1 MNFTQNSMNLFRSL
15 LSSKKAIRLRI
26 LWELIAWKITN
37 KKYIKGSLADRKL
50 KILIASNIGENL
62 NTLGFDVVLGKA
74 LKSRGHEVSISICEG
89 GFDACMYGEIS
100 KFRNPET
107 FINRGMKDFC
117 KSCTATGKRALRIA
131 GLNRIPVSNSGEANS
146 SELREAGLAGAYRF
160 LAIGQESELRNFD
173 KVVKRFIAAA
183 KQFAN
188 SFSEIFEKEFD
199 VIICHHGIY
208 VPQGV
213 VSKLCGSPTTKL
225 VTWVQSY
232 RQNTFIFS
240 WDDTYHKTLL
250 RDEIPLSQL
259 SAAQKHQI
267 KSYLDSREA
276 GTNDWISFSP
286 TLGRNRNNLRL
297 DKATPIF
304 ALFTNVAW
312 DAQLHYESRL
322 FTNMHEWVLETVEWF
337 ATRRDIQLI
346 IRVHPAEVSGRIKSR
361 DPISQ
366 FLMANFPKL
375 PGNITLVDAHE
386 KISSYEIMERAD
398 FGIIFATKAGI
409 ELATKGKPV
418 VVAGEAW
425 LKNKGIAIEP
435 TTKNEYFET
444 LAKLARNE
452 INLPE
457 NYEEKALRFAYYYF
471 FERMIEVS
479 SIKPIKRYP
488 YLRPRLKVNWEVS
501 DSGLLSIVKNI
512 ENQLP
517 FLSGK

>member
-1 MNFTQNSMNLFRSL
+1 MNLFKSF
-15 LSSKKAIRLRI
+15 LSSTKAIRLRT
-26 LWELIAWKITN
+26 LWELIAWQITI
-37 KKYIKGSLADRKL
+37 KKYVKGSVADKKM
-50 KILIASNIGENL
+50 KILIATNIGGNL

-74 LKSRGHEVSISICEG
+74 LESRGHEVSVSICEG
-89 GFDACMYGEIS
+89 GFDACMYGEVS
-100 KFRNPET
+100 KFRKLET
-107 FINRGMKDFC
+107 FINRGMNDFC
-117 KSCTATGKRALRIA
+117 KSCTKTGTRALGIV
-131 GLNRIPVSNSGEANS
+131 GLDRIPVTNSGETNS
-146 SELREAGLAGAYRF
+146 PDLREAGLAGAYRF
-160 LAIGQESELRNFD
+160 LAIGQESELRKFD
-173 KVVKRFIAAA
+173 KIAKRFIKAAS
-183 KQFAN
+183 QYAN
-188 SFSEIFEKEFD
+188 SFSDIFEAGFD
-199 VIICHHGIY
+199 IIICHHGIY

-213 VSKLCGSPTTKL
+213 VSKLCSSQSTKL

-250 RDEIPLSQL
+250 RDEIPVSQL

-267 KSYLDSREA
+267 ESYLDSREA
-276 GTNDWISFSP
+276 GTNDWITFSP
-286 TLGRNRNNLRL
+286 AAGRKNNTLQLA
-297 DKATPIF
+297 KTTPVF

-322 FTNMHEWVLETVEWF
+322 FSNMHEWVFETVEWF
-337 ATRRDIQLI
+337 STRADLQLI

-366 FLMANFPKL
+366 FLMDNFPQL
-375 PGNITLVDAHE
+375 PGNIILVDAHE
-386 KISSYEIMERAD
+386 KISSYEIMESAD

-418 VVAGEAW
+418 VVAGESW

-444 LAKLARNE
+444 LAQLARNE
-452 INLPE
+452 INIPE
-457 NYEEKALRFAYYYF
+457 NYEEKALRLAYYYF

-479 SIKPIKRYP
+479 SIKPIQRYP
-488 YLRPRLKVNWEVS
+488 YLRPRLKINWEVT
-501 DSGLLSIVKNI
+501 DPGLLSIVKSI
-512 ENQLP
+512 EGQLP